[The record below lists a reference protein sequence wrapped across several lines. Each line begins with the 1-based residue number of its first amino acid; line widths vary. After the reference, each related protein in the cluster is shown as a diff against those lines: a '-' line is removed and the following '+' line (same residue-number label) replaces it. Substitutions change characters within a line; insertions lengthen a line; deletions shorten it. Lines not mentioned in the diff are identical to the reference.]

1 MVTKSK
7 TFCLHPFTHLEIAN
21 DGSIAPCCNFDR
33 YYKMDN
39 GTNATISNSFD
50 SIVNSQYSLE
60 LKKSLLDGEQ
70 HPGCHRCWRDEESGF
85 NSQRER
91 YNRQYA
97 EYSDQFTDHT
107 QFKLLSFDLKL
118 GNTCNQMCVICH
130 PGNSS
135 MIMSEYKVRFGSSY
149 VPATGLDWYRHSE
162 NIEKIESQLDSILHI
177 DFFGGEPWLIK
188 QQWDI
193 LQKII
198 SLGRS
203 HNVTLNYATNGSIFQ
218 EDFFD
223 TFSKFKKVS
232 ILFSA
237 DGIEE
242 TFEYNRYP
250 GKWSVFKN
258 NLNQSLTYM
267 NPKLSLRIAYTVS
280 IYSIFNVIESLK
292 YYKSISTDTRKLDV
306 WFNIVN
312 DDCFNIKN
320 LPDNIKQTLIENL
333 TQHLGQDWPLAEE
346 HGLYSLIQEL
356 RRPRYQPAWEEFTLI
371 TQLRDEH
378 RKQSVSNIIPEISS
392 TISY

>member
-7 TFCLHPFTHLEIAN
+7 TFCLHPFTHIEIAN
-21 DGSIAPCCNFDR
+21 DGSVAPCCNFDR

-39 GTNATISNSFD
+39 GEHATVADSFD
-50 SIVNSQYSLE
+50 SIVNSEYSLE
-60 LKKSLLDGEQ
+60 LKKSLLNGEQ

-85 NSQRER
+85 DSQRQR
-91 YNRQYA
+91 YNRRYA
-97 EYSDQFTDHT
+97 DYSDQFTDHT

-135 MIMSEYKVRFGSSY
+135 MIMSEYKIRFGDSY
-149 VPATGLDWYRHSE
+149 TVKSGLDWYRHSE
-162 NIEKIESQLDSILHI
+162 NIAKIESRLDSILHI

-198 SLGRS
+198 GLGRS
-203 HNVTLNYATNGSIFQ
+203 HEVTLNYATNGSIFQ
-218 EDFFD
+218 EEFFVI
-223 TFSKFKKVS
+223 FSKFKNVS

-292 YYKSISTDTRKLDV
+292 YYKSISTDDHKLAV

-312 DDCFNIKN
+312 DDCFDIKN
-320 LPDNIKQTLIENL
+320 LPDDIKQTLIENL
-333 TQHLGQDWPLAEE
+333 TQQLDQDWPLAEE
-346 HGLYSLIQEL
+346 HGLSSLIQEL
-356 RRPRYQPAWEEFTLI
+356 KRPRYQPAWEEFTLI
-371 TQLRDEH
+371 TRLRDEH
-378 RKQSVSNIIPEISS
+378 RKQSVVSIIPDITNYFS
-392 TISY
+392 

>member
-21 DGSIAPCCNFDR
+21 DGSVAPCCNFDR
-33 YYKMDN
+33 YYKMDS
-39 GTNATISNSFD
+39 GGNATIADSFD
-50 SIVNSQYSLE
+50 NIVNSKYSIE
-60 LKKSLLDGEQ
+60 LKKTLLNGGQ

-85 NSQRER
+85 ASQRQR
-91 YNRQYA
+91 YNLRYA
-97 EYSDQFTDHT
+97 EYSDQFTEHT

-135 MIMSEYKVRFGSSY
+135 MIMSEYKVRFGDAYKTTS
-149 VPATGLDWYRHSE
+149 GLDWYRHSE
-162 NIEKIESQLDSILHI
+162 NMEKIENRLDSILHI

-203 HNVTLNYATNGSIFQ
+203 HEVTLNYATNGSIFQ
-218 EDFFD
+218 EDFFVI
-223 TFSKFKKVS
+223 FSKFKKVS

-267 NPKLSLRIAYTVS
+267 NTKILLRIAYTVS

-292 YYKSISTDTRKLDV
+292 YYKSISTDIHKLDV

-312 DDCFNIKN
+312 DDHFNIKN
-320 LPDNIKQTLIENL
+320 LPDAIKQSLIEKF
-333 TQHLGQDWPLAEE
+333 TQHIDQDWPLAEE
-346 HGLYSLIQEL
+346 HGLSSLIQEL
-356 RRPRYQPAWEEFTLI
+356 KRPRYQPAWEQFTLI
-371 TQLRDEH
+371 TQLRDKH
-378 RKQSVSNIIPEISS
+378 RSQSISTIIPELSWID
-392 TISY
+392 TL